1 MSGRPTSSAGGS
13 RPFTASAFRSPS
25 ARPSTSAGAFDRDR
39 QYTYDNA
46 YIEEEEEEESDT
58 EDLFAFLPPST
69 ADQQRDVEK
78 QRALDFSRISPDY
91 TNVFANTVPSD
102 IPPLVYPSPTFDPY
116 ARFSSETAGPSRR
129 FSVPVSQ
136 VPVESPP
143 STASNQGASDPYGM
157 RRLSTALTNTT
168 NTHPSRTSAPSSRG
182 IRVSL
187 PSRPPEKYVEEDH
200 RNSSRRIQRPSSTLG
215 DSTTLSITPSMLEQ
229 DSREGS
235 IKMEFD
241 FDAVNEEDS
250 PFPEVRASVS
260 NIDDPEM
267 PAMTLRMWVIGLVL
281 CMTASAMNLFF
292 NFRQPAPSV
301 SPLALLLVCYPIG
314 KFFAFVLPITTY
326 RLPWY
331 FGRYEFSLN
340 PGPWNI
346 KEHVLVYIMA
356 NVAIS
361 APYAINAIVVTE
373 LNYHVDMD
381 YWFSTLMV
389 VATQLT
395 GFGLAGM
402 CRRFLVWPAS
412 MVWPQNLVTCTLLN
426 TLHAEDDEEP
436 GSITR
441 YRYFLLVLGG
451 AFFFYFIPGY
461 LFTALSVFSWLCWI
475 MPDNIPVNQLFGVD
489 SGLGMTIVTFDWSQI
504 SWIGSPLMYPWWAEV
519 HIFFGF
525 VLFFWIITP
534 IMYYT
539 NTWDLAYF
547 PLNDSNPYDRY
558 GNIYNVTAVLD
569 ADNRFNSTAYEN
581 YSPLYL
587 PATYAMTYMLAFALS
602 TCVLVHTVLYHGRS
616 LLNGVKKIRVEQ
628 DDIHAKLMRNYPEV
642 PDWWYAVCFL
652 GFFLL
657 MVVVVEV
664 WHTSVPVWALLLSLA
679 LPILYVLPS
688 GFIFAM
694 TGQGITLNL
703 LAQIIPGTLMAGN
716 PVANMIFKAYSVQT
730 LSEATSFV
738 QDLKLG
744 HYIKVPPRATFL
756 VQFVGTL
763 LASFVQIGVK
773 QWMFNNIPDICTP
786 EQPSFLTC
794 PHNQVYFTASAVWG
808 IIGPTRQFGKGALYY
823 PELYAIIVGA
833 FLPVPFWLWQR
844 RYPNSWVKFVSTPVV
859 LNGVSYIPPAAGI
872 NYSAWFAVGF
882 VFQYLIRKRN
892 FAWWSKFNYVT
903 SAALD
908 SGTVLSFFVI
918 FFTLDFPKG
927 GLFINWWGN
936 TVYTK
941 TADWNR
947 LALKAVPSGGIPLD

>member
-1 MSGRPTSSAGGS
+1 
-13 RPFTASAFRSPS
+13 
-25 ARPSTSAGAFDRDR
+25 
-39 QYTYDNA
+39 
-46 YIEEEEEEESDT
+46 
-58 EDLFAFLPPST
+58 
-69 ADQQRDVEK
+69 
-78 QRALDFSRISPDY
+78 
-91 TNVFANTVPSD
+91 
-102 IPPLVYPSPTFDPY
+102 
-116 ARFSSETAGPSRR
+116 
-129 FSVPVSQ
+129 
-136 VPVESPP
+136 
-143 STASNQGASDPYGM
+143 
-157 RRLSTALTNTT
+157 
-168 NTHPSRTSAPSSRG
+168 
-182 IRVSL
+182 
-187 PSRPPEKYVEEDH
+187 
-200 RNSSRRIQRPSSTLG
+200 
-215 DSTTLSITPSMLEQ
+215 MLEQ

-539 NTWDLAYF
+539 NASPPGPEPSTWDLAYF

>member
-1 MSGRPTSSAGGS
+1 
-13 RPFTASAFRSPS
+13 
-25 ARPSTSAGAFDRDR
+25 
-39 QYTYDNA
+39 
-46 YIEEEEEEESDT
+46 
-58 EDLFAFLPPST
+58 
-69 ADQQRDVEK
+69 
-78 QRALDFSRISPDY
+78 
-91 TNVFANTVPSD
+91 
-102 IPPLVYPSPTFDPY
+102 
-116 ARFSSETAGPSRR
+116 
-129 FSVPVSQ
+129 
-136 VPVESPP
+136 
-143 STASNQGASDPYGM
+143 
-157 RRLSTALTNTT
+157 
-168 NTHPSRTSAPSSRG
+168 
-182 IRVSL
+182 
-187 PSRPPEKYVEEDH
+187 
-200 RNSSRRIQRPSSTLG
+200 
-215 DSTTLSITPSMLEQ
+215 MLEQ
-229 DSREGS
+229 DSRDGS

-267 PAMTLRMWVIGLVL
+267 PSMTLRMWVIGLVL

-314 KFFAFVLPITTY
+314 KFCAFVLPITTY
-326 RLPWY
+326 RLPRY
-331 FGRYEFSLN
+331 LGSYEFSLN

-361 APYAINAIVVTE
+361 APYAINAIVVTQ
-373 LNYHVDMD
+373 LNYGVQVD
-381 YWFSTLMV
+381 YWFSVLLV

-451 AFFFYFIPGY
+451 AFFFFFIPGY
-461 LFTALSVFSWLCWI
+461 LFSALSVFSWMCWI
-475 MPDNIPVNQLFGVD
+475 LPDNVPVNQLFGVD
-489 SGLGMTIVTFDWSQI
+489 SGLGMTIVTFDWTQI
-504 SWIGSPLMYPWWAEV
+504 TWIGSPLMYPWWAEV

-534 IMYYT
+534 ILYYT

-558 GNIYNVTAVLD
+558 GNVYNVSAVLS
-569 ADNRFNSTAYEN
+569 ASNRFNLTAYEN

-602 TCVLVHTVLYHGRS
+602 TCVLVHTILYHGRS

-642 PDWWYAVCFL
+642 PDWWYVVCFF

-664 WHTSVPVWALLLSLA
+664 WHTTVPVWALLLSVA
-679 LPILYVLPS
+679 LPTLYVLPS
-688 GFIFAM
+688 GFIYAM

-703 LAQIIPGTLMAGN
+703 LAQIIPGTLMAGD

-763 LASFVQIGVK
+763 LASFIQIGVK

-786 EQPSFLTC
+786 NQPSFLTC
-794 PHNQVYFTASAVWG
+794 PHNQVYYTASAVWG
-808 IIGPTRQFGKGALYY
+808 IIGPTRQFGKGTLYY

-833 FLPVPFWLWQR
+833 LLPVPFWLWQR
-844 RYPNSWVKFVSTPVV
+844 RYPNSWVRFVSTPVV

-908 SGTVLSFFVI
+908 SGTVLSLVVI
-918 FFTLDFPKG
+918 FFTLEFPKG
-927 GLFINWWGN
+927 GLYINWWGN
-936 TVYTK
+936 TVYK
-941 TADWNR
+941 NTADWNR
-947 LALKAVPSGGIPLD
+947 LALKAIPPNGIP